1 MLAAKKADLIAT
13 GSGFFVSSDGYFV
26 TNYHV
31 VKGASVIRIKRKDD
45 VFDAK
50 IARVDAVNDIAV
62 LKAAGNFPFLSLGHA
77 EAVMLGADVFTIGF
91 PNPNLQ
97 GFAPKL
103 TRGDISGR
111 SGLLDDPRMFQI
123 SIPLQPGN
131 SGGALVDEHGN
142 VVGVVSAK
150 LSAAAALKV
159 TGELPENVN
168 YAVKS
173 SFVLG
178 FLESIPEVTAKL
190 KEPNTSDMQFADVVE
205 KAKEAAVLVLIY

>member
-1 MLAAKKADLIAT
+1 MSVDNMYKARSELHLVDVTCNRYKRARNLRPIRCCVSATLVVVFVNSMLAAKKADLIAT

-103 TRGDISGR
+103 TRGDGSGR

-131 SGGALVDEHGN
+131 SGGPVVDDAGK
-142 VVGVVSAK
+142 VVAIISAS
-150 LSAAAALKV
+150 LSA
-159 TGELPENVN
+159 E
-168 YAVKS
+168 
-173 SFVLG
+173 
-178 FLESIPEVTAKL
+178 
-190 KEPNTSDMQFADVVE
+190 
-205 KAKEAAVLVLIY
+205 